1 MNQTF
6 FLLNIINKIDLIR
19 IVVKLKVNMENT
31 KKKQKKTHIKKPK
44 SHLPLKT
51 LKKYT
56 LENNAPLLLKKKT
69 KNIIIKPLTYIRND
83 TGKSRHFTPAAQ
95 E

>member
-1 MNQTF
+1 
-6 FLLNIINKIDLIR
+6 
-19 IVVKLKVNMENT
+19 
-31 KKKQKKTHIKKPK
+31 
-44 SHLPLKT
+44 LPLKI

>member
-1 MNQTF
+1 
-6 FLLNIINKIDLIR
+6 LIR
-19 IVVKLKVNMENT
+19 LGFKLKVNILNT
-31 KKKQKKTHIKKPK
+31 KYKKKNKHIKKP
-44 SHLPLKT
+44 HLPLKK
-51 LKKYT
+51 LIKHN
-56 LENNAPLLLKKKT
+56 LENNTPLLLKKKT

>member
-1 MNQTF
+1 
-6 FLLNIINKIDLIR
+6 LIR
-19 IVVKLKVNMENT
+19 LGFKLKVN
-31 KKKQKKTHIKKPK
+31 KHIKK
-44 SHLPLKT
+44 HLPLKK
-51 LKKYT
+51 LIKHN
-56 LENNAPLLLKKKT
+56 LENNTPLLLKKKT

>member
-1 MNQTF
+1 
-6 FLLNIINKIDLIR
+6 LPVNIIKKEN
-19 IVVKLKVNMENT
+19 NT
-31 KKKQKKTHIKKPK
+31 KIIKKENNTK
-44 SHLPLKT
+44 I

-56 LENNAPLLLKKKT
+56 IENNTPLLLKKKT

-83 TGKSRHFTPAAQ
+83 TGKSRHFTPATQ